1 MTTFG
6 KIIGAGMPVG
16 AYGGKREIM
25 SLISPAGP
33 VYQAGTLSGN
43 PVAMSAGLA
52 QLNYLKDHPEV
63 YTELN
68 AKSDWFFGE
77 MKNILEECGKNYQL
91 NHVGSIGS
99 LFFTETPVVN
109 YATAKTSDTK
119 AFAEYFKYMLENGC
133 HFAPSQFEAI
143 FLSAIQT
150 KEELSGVLDM
160 FHAYMMRK

>member
-1 MTTFG
+1 MKFHAESIKLTVE
-6 KIIGAGMPVG
+6 K
-16 AYGGKREIM
+16 
-25 SLISPAGP
+25 SLFSNKQKNHLCCSPPAR
-33 VYQAGTLSGN
+33 S
-43 PVAMSAGLA
+43 
-52 QLNYLKDHPEV
+52 
-63 YTELN
+63 
-68 AKSDWFFGE
+68 
-77 MKNILEECGKNYQL
+77 CGKNYQI

-160 FHAYMMRK
+160 FRAYMMRK